1 MNTPQHQIPPGAGP
15 GYPDDMIQ
23 QEQQSIYRDPT
34 ATELNDYG
42 GEEYHNPNPR
52 KRGNTDNNENPKK
65 RAAVAVSDFKIPLL
79 SLGFPEV
86 MILTPDSAMFVAGG
100 NRSVMVANQDVDCVP
115 NSMFGASTRS
125 LGSSLMQVI
134 E

>member
-1 MNTPQHQIPPGAGP
+1 MNTPQHQIPQGAGP
-15 GYPDDMIQ
+15 AYPDDMIQ

-34 ATELNDYG
+34 APELNDYG

-65 RAAVAVSDFKIPLL
+65 RAAVAVSDFRNPSIILAI
-79 SLGFPEV
+79 SST
-86 MILTPDSAMFVAGG
+86 LTPDSAIFVAAES
-100 NRSVMVANQDVDCVP
+100 RSAMVVNHAVDCVP
-115 NSMFGASTRS
+115 NSTRSASTRS
-125 LGSSLMQVI
+125 RESSLTQVT